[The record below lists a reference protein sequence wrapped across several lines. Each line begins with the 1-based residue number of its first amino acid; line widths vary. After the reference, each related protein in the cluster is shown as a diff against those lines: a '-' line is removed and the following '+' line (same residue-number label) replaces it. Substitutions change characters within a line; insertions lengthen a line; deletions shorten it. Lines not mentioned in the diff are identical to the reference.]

1 MAEDN
6 SALVTGASS
15 GIGLETARLLLEQ
28 GYRVCGISRRPAPL
42 EHPNFSMLRV
52 DLEDLDAL
60 GDALQKLLAKH
71 RFDCLVHA
79 AGRGLF
85 GSIEQ
90 FSIAQIDAS
99 LRLNLASAM
108 VVCRALLPGLRGRGC
123 GRLVFIGS
131 ESALAAGRKG
141 ALYSA
146 AKFGLRGFCQALRED
161 CASDGIRVSLVNPG
175 MVRSPFFDQLAFAPG
190 SRPENA
196 IDTGDV
202 AAIVSQILQAN
213 PDIVIDEINL
223 SPRVKSID
231 FGGGSRK

>member
-1 MAEDN
+1 MPESG

-15 GIGLETARLLLEQ
+15 GIGLACARLLLEQ
-28 GYRVCGISRRPAPL
+28 GYRVCGISRRRPPI
-42 EHPNFSMLRV
+42 EHANFSALGA
-52 DLEDLDAL
+52 DLEDLEAL
-60 GDALQKLLAKH
+60 GEALRELLAEQQ
-71 RFDCLVHA
+71 FDCLVHA
-79 AGRGLF
+79 AGSGLF

-108 VVCRALLPGLRGRGC
+108 VICRALLPGLRRRGN

-161 CASDGIRVSLVNPG
+161 CAADGIRVSLVNPG
-175 MVRSPFFDQLAFAPG
+175 MVRSPFFEQLSFAPG
-190 SRPENA
+190 ARAENA
-196 IDTGDV
+196 IETGDV
-202 AAIVSQILQAN
+202 AVIIGQILQASA
-213 PDIVIDEINL
+213 DIVIDEINL

-231 FGGGSRK
+231 FRRGG

>member
-1 MAEDN
+1 MAEVN

-28 GYRVCGISRRPAPL
+28 GYRVCGISRRAPPL
-42 EHPNFSMLRV
+42 EHPNFSALRV

-60 GDALQKLLAKH
+60 GDALQKLLAEH

-108 VVCRALLPGLRGRGC
+108 VVCRALLPGLRRRGC

-175 MVRSPFFDQLAFAPG
+175 MVRSPFFDQLTFAPG

-202 AAIVSQILQAN
+202 AAAVWQILQAS

-231 FGGGSRK
+231 FRGGS